1 MILLDIRRGWPY
13 IVDMR
18 KLALIIVIALVVW
31 KLVIPAM
38 GHHSHKAHKGARK
51 AHKGSALVVKASDP
65 TQVVG
70 DVVAEIAGQATA
82 NVGKSVQG
90 TIDKMGEDMIQN
102 GTANLDNELHK
113 ATNGIIDSIS
123 SDVNAQIASKMP

>member
-1 MILLDIRRGWPY
+1 
-13 IVDMR
+13 MR
-18 KLALIIVIALVVW
+18 KLIIIAIIALVVW
-31 KLVIPAM
+31 KLVLPAM

-65 TQVVG
+65 SQVIG

-82 NVGKSVQG
+82 NVGASVQG